1 MTSPKTISELITMFI
16 NIVSTLIPF
25 MGALAFF
32 VFLIGVARYIKSSGS
47 EKDTKD
53 SKNLLIWGVVGM
65 FILVTIWGIISFIKS
80 ELGFGADV
88 VIPQIKF

>member
-32 VFLIGVARYIKSSGS
+32 VFLLGVARYIKSSGS

>member
-1 MTSPKTISELITMFI
+1 MTLTTLI
-16 NIVSTLIPF
+16 NIFIDIFKTLLPF
-25 MGALAFF
+25 LAALAFF

-53 SKNLLIWGVVGM
+53 SKNLLIWGIVGM